1 LTRLG
6 YRPTT
11 LVPMASRAAQTSRDV
26 RLHVVACQA
35 QHLAGEVYGLLPLDD
50 ADDADGT
57 LPEPHGLASSVLA
70 ARRALQTPAIQ
81 PLPEPLGASL
91 TWLLLLAEAVA
102 S

>member
-35 QHLAGEVYGLLPLDD
+35 QHLAGEVYGLLPL
-50 ADDADGT
+50 DDADGT